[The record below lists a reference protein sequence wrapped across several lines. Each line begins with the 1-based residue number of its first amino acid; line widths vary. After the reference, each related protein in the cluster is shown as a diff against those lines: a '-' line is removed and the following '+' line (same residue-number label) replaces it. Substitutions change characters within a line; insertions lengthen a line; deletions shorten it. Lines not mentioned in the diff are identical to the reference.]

1 MLITDGIRFP
11 SKDETTEKFMTK
23 DSSQEKFTGSQGP
36 SLDLNVDVNLS
47 KLIVVAI
54 SQIPIELYVCNTV
67 QFAMRFSLTAL
78 LS

>member
-1 MLITDGIRFP
+1 MLITDGIRSP

-47 KLIVVAI
+47 KLIVV
-54 SQIPIELYVCNTV
+54 PIELYVCNTV
-67 QFAMRFSLTAL
+67 QFVMRFSLTAL